1 MKFFDSIIDSVRGQI
16 HNDDKVQE
24 LTPAEKREAR
34 KNALAANPW
43 WAAGRPQR
51 GSQARAGRRRK
62 AADKARLNKGYRA
75 RLADQT
81 LEAQI
86 YADKR
91 AVVLVRQ
98 YERDNGLLPGGAAAK
113 LYGGHIPAGGVD
125 IFEVADGLGLIEA
138 DMAAEAEARELQGA
152 R

>member
-1 MKFFDSIIDSVRGQI
+1 MKFFDSIINSVTSKI

-51 GSQARAGRRRK
+51 GSQARAERRRK
-62 AADKARLNKGYRA
+62 ARDKKRLNKGYRA
-75 RLADQT
+75 RLAEQT

-91 AVVLVRQ
+91 ATVLVRQ
-98 YERDNGLLPGGAAAK
+98 YEHDNGLVPGGAAAL
-113 LYGGHIPAGGVD
+113 LYGGRIPAGGVE
-125 IFEVADGLGLIEA
+125 IFDVADGLGLIAA
-138 DMAAEAEARELQGA
+138 DMAAEAEARELEAA